1 LSLVPLLTIALTL
14 VSAFPVFKEFTQ
26 GVDDFFAQN
35 VLPPVVAKT
44 VTRYITQFTDRAGRL
59 TAVGVSFLAVTAVM
73 LMLTIERAFNTI
85 WRIRRP
91 RPLVFRILT
100 YWAVLTLGPLLIGV
114 SLTMTSYLVSASLGF
129 AEQVPGGATVLLGLV
144 PVLLAIVAFTLLY
157 FLVPNRSL
165 LLRHAVIG
173 GLAAALMF
181 EMMKRGFALY
191 IAKVP
196 SYTLVYGAFATVP
209 IFLIW
214 LYLSWV
220 VALLGAEITA
230 LLPSWRYLRAPRE
243 LRASTMFRD
252 ALEILRVL
260 ILAQRAS
267 QTPRMREI
275 SAEAQIPYETSEQ
288 LLDELVAA
296 GWVARV
302 VGDRWALACDPD
314 VLTVAEVYGR
324 LMFAPAAAGDSRG
337 RVMLDGVMERA
348 KISVE
353 RALAVPIRTL
363 TEPMGEGAEQ
373 GSKAPLPI
381 SEESSS

>member
-1 LSLVPLLTIALTL
+1 MSDTERPALSPCACRTKYYTERSARHDSDVPHRLQLLARFAAHVGRRFVEDNCLHLAASLTYTTLLSLVPLLTIALTL

-196 SYTLVYGAFATVP
+196 SY
-209 IFLIW
+209 
-214 LYLSWV
+214 
-220 VALLGAEITA
+220 
-230 LLPSWRYLRAPRE
+230 
-243 LRASTMFRD
+243 
-252 ALEILRVL
+252 
-260 ILAQRAS
+260 
-267 QTPRMREI
+267 
-275 SAEAQIPYETSEQ
+275 
-288 LLDELVAA
+288 
-296 GWVARV
+296 
-302 VGDRWALACDPD
+302 
-314 VLTVAEVYGR
+314 
-324 LMFAPAAAGDSRG
+324 
-337 RVMLDGVMERA
+337 
-348 KISVE
+348 
-353 RALAVPIRTL
+353 
-363 TEPMGEGAEQ
+363 
-373 GSKAPLPI
+373 
-381 SEESSS
+381 